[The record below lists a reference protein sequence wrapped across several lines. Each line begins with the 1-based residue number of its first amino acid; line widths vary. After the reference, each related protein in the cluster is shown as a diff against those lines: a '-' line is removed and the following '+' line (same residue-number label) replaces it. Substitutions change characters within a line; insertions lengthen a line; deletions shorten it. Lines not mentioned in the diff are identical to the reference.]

1 MQSQPD
7 EPSAIDNFFIF
18 FPWQLPGFLLMATG
32 PIKGPGDMSKKISPI
47 LAIQY
52 GIGKKGLEMCAI
64 LCVLSPVFN
73 CSTVRKTK
81 CVVLF
86 AVNRCTKINHTY
98 CTVKIKLYELE
109 S

>member
-1 MQSQPD
+1 
-7 EPSAIDNFFIF
+7 
-18 FPWQLPGFLLMATG
+18 MATG